1 MSHPFRTVSCMSDT
15 RSSGQIRIEGEQ
27 LADLLR
33 ILPYMNVSPGDDGR
47 INVEVSAPEQD
58 ALPFFRALGRAQGAL
73 LIEDGDA
80 MIDDPLEPVRTDE
93 ARAEDAFAYLLG
105 RILDARGSRAVA

>member
-1 MSHPFRTVSCMSDT
+1 MSDT
-15 RSSGQIRIEGEQ
+15 GKSGQIWIEGEQ
-27 LADLLR
+27 LTDLVR

-47 INVEVSAPEQD
+47 INVDVSAPEQD
-58 ALPFFRALGRAQGAL
+58 ALPFFRALGRTQGTL

-80 MIDDPLEPVRTDE
+80 MLDEPLEPVRTDE
-93 ARAEDAFAYLLG
+93 ARAEDAFASLLG